1 MGFLS
6 NLFGSGG
13 TATQTTTADRPFR
26 VRDPS
31 IGFLNL
37 QGKEGAPL
45 AAADQSVLSPLF
57 KSSQSSTDV
66 VPRCEVLF
74 IYCSVDA
81 QGKIVGRPESI
92 RDLIKQAGAYVA
104 VVASENNPNSYI
116 KAMGSRNDWHAN
128 IALVIDRKAEKF
140 ALFFRRLFEAMFSGR
155 SMLMAW
161 VELAP
166 QIPGEDHPDAPASI
180 MAAEAGHVVFSG

>member
-6 NLFGSGG
+6 NIFGGG
-13 TATQTTTADRPFR
+13 KTATQKTTADRPFR
-26 VRDPS
+26 IPNPS

-37 QGKEGAPL
+37 QGEPGAAL
-45 AAADQSVLSPLF
+45 AAADERILSPLF
-57 KSSQSSTDV
+57 KSSQSSTNV
-66 VPRCEVLF
+66 VPKCEVLF
-74 IYCSVDA
+74 IYCRVDD

-116 KAMGSRNDWHAN
+116 KALGPRKDWSAN
-128 IALVIDRKAEKF
+128 IVLVIDRKADKL

-166 QIPGEDHPDAPASI
+166 QIPGQDHPDTPASI
-180 MAAEAGHVVFSG
+180 MAAEAGHVVFRG